1 MLNNIKLYLCC
12 VRILNY
18 KIMTLQR
25 CLYQVSKQLISQRFI
40 LQSSVRQVLCK
51 ISYKYS
57 SNSEKKFSDRHEWV
71 LVDKENIGTVGIS
84 KYAQESLGDVVF
96 AQLPDPG
103 MQLNAGD
110 ECGALESVKAAS
122 EIYSPVSGTVT
133 EKNKE
138 VEKKPGLINS
148 SYYDK
153 GWLFKLKL
161 SKPEQLH
168 NLMNEKQYEEFL
180 QTDVEKDHT

>member
-1 MLNNIKLYLCC
+1 
-12 VRILNY
+12 
-18 KIMTLQR
+18 MTLQR

-40 LQSSVRQVLCK
+40 PQPSVRQVFCK
-51 ISYKYS
+51 ISSCKYS
-57 SNSEKKFSDRHEWV
+57 TNAEKKYSDRHEWV

-161 SKPEQLH
+161 SKPEQLN
-168 NLMNEKQYEEFL
+168 NLMTEKQYEEFL
-180 QTDVEKDHT
+180 KTDVDKDHT

>member
-1 MLNNIKLYLCC
+1 
-12 VRILNY
+12 
-18 KIMTLQR
+18 MTLQR
-25 CLYQVSKQLISQRFI
+25 CLYQASKQFTSQRII
-40 LQSSVRQVLCK
+40 LQSNIRQSYCELR
-51 ISYKYS
+51 YKYS
-57 SNSEKKFSDRHEWV
+57 SNSDKKFSDCHEWV
-71 LVDKENIGTVGIS
+71 FVDKNNIGTVGIS

-103 MQLNAGD
+103 MELNAGD

-133 EKNKE
+133 EKNKD

-148 SYYDK
+148 SYYEK

-161 SKPEQLH
+161 SKPEQL
-168 NLMNEKQYEEFL
+168 NDLMNEEQYELFL
-180 QTDVEKDHT
+180 KTDVEKDH